1 MRVMMMLKADKNT
14 EAGAPPTR
22 EHMAEMGK
30 LMEDM
35 AKAGV
40 LLAADGLQP
49 SAKGKRIAFSGGT
62 ITSVTDGP
70 FTETKELIAGFCMIQ
85 AKSWEEVMDWSQR
98 FAAIQGNGESEL
110 RPLFDP
116 SDFCEDVFPA
126 EDAARELALRE
137 ELQRKAGKA
146 ATY

>member
-1 MRVMMMLKADKNT
+1 MRVMMMLKSNNDT
-14 EAGAPPTR
+14 ETGAPPNK
-22 EHMAEMGK
+22 EHMVEMGK
-30 LMEDM
+30 LMEEM

-49 SAKGKRIAFSGGT
+49 SSKGKRVKFAGGK

-85 AKSWEEVMDWSQR
+85 AKSWEEVMEWGRR
-98 FAAIQGNGESEL
+98 FAAVQGEGETEL
-110 RPLFDP
+110 RPLFEA
-116 SDFCEDVFPA
+116 SDFPEEIFPA
-126 EDAARELALRE
+126 EDAAREQALRD

>member
-1 MRVMMMLKADKNT
+1 MRVMMMVKADRNT
-14 EAGAPPTR
+14 EAGTLPTR
-22 EHMAEMGK
+22 EHLAEMGK

-40 LLAADGLQP
+40 LLGGDGLQP
-49 SAKGKRIAFSGGT
+49 SARGKRIAFSGGK

-70 FTETKELIAGFCMIQ
+70 FTETKELIAGFCIIQ
-85 AKSWEEVMDWSQR
+85 AKSWDEVMDWSRR

-116 SDFCEDVFPA
+116 SDFPEDVFPA
-126 EDAARELALRE
+126 EDAAREQALRE
-137 ELQRKAGKA
+137 ELQRKAGNA

>member
-1 MRVMMMLKADKNT
+1 MRVMMLLKADKTT
-14 EAGAPPTR
+14 EAGGPPSK
-22 EHMAEMGK
+22 EHLAEMGK
-30 LMEDM
+30 LIEDM

-40 LLAADGLQP
+40 LLAAEGLQP
-49 SAKGKRIAFSGGT
+49 SSKGKRIRFTEGK

-85 AKSWEEVMDWSQR
+85 ANSWDEVMSWNKR
-98 FAAIQGNGESEL
+98 FAAVQGNGESEL
-110 RPLFDP
+110 RPMFEA
-116 SDFCEDVFPA
+116 SDFPEDVFPA
-126 EDAARELALRE
+126 EDARREQALRD

>member
-14 EAGAPPTR
+14 EAGTPPTR
-22 EHMAEMGK
+22 EHMAEMSK
-30 LMEDM
+30 LVEDM

-49 SAKGKRIAFSGGT
+49 SAKGKRIAFSGGK

-85 AKSWEEVMDWSQR
+85 AKSWEEVMDWSRR

-110 RPLFDP
+110 RPLFDA
-116 SDFCEDVFPA
+116 DFCGEVFPA
-126 EDAARELALRE
+126 EDAAREQALRD